1 MAGFSE
7 QVYICFPDRCFV
19 FGKSV
24 KKEDILAYLMDF
36 FRPFYIT
43 RRMPRHLPSLPMR
56 NVIVTVNEQLLTYF
70 LRIRKAIARMRTG
83 RGARWLV
90 AAPANHLAPSSA
102 STSSAK
108 VSEYNTTTYISYL
121 QVSYSL
127 ILILLGSEHLISKIR
142 FSIWMCFF

>member
-70 LRIRKAIARMRTG
+70 F
-83 RGARWLV
+83 
-90 AAPANHLAPSSA
+90 
-102 STSSAK
+102 
-108 VSEYNTTTYISYL
+108 
-121 QVSYSL
+121 SYSEGNRQDADRTWRAL
-127 ILILLGSEHLISKIR
+127 IGCRASQSSSSLLGIHFFSESFRIQHNYIYFLSSGLV
-142 FSIWMCFF
+142 FLNLNSAW